1 MTRTSLDVPMTQP
14 VAKRCDS
21 LPGCNR
27 HQPSRFD
34 RCAAAHRVLICP
46 TLAVVQ
52 ILIQRDYVDDEMPR
66 GCARIAGSAVAA
78 RIDRIADCPASAGV
92 PGHSGSEFPRAG
104 LCGDR
109 YLEK

>member
-1 MTRTSLDVPMTQP
+1 MSLWRSPLQSG
-14 VAKRCDS
+14 AIRC
-21 LPGCNR
+21 PAATGI
-27 HQPSRFD
+27 SRVGSKHD

-46 TLAVVQ
+46 TLAVVP
-52 ILIQRDYVDDEMPR
+52 ILIQRDYVDDEMPPR
-66 GCARIAGSAVAA
+66 GRARIAGSAVAA